1 MPYSGISGSKLV
13 ASSPKRI
20 AGICAFHRLY
30 VPRSPPSAF
39 LFLTLF
45 DHVFQTR
52 ALSELNVQI
61 CGDKRS
67 RTADIW
73 LAKPTLYQLSYT
85 PGKMDWSAP
94 GGNELQDFKINH
106 RTRNA
111 ASKNPDELGCFFGAP
126 EGIFAKSIFS
136 YRHAL
141 SHVASP
147 EERSI
152 YLAWESVAHC
162 HFGAVHKMA

>member
-1 MPYSGISGSKLV
+1 MLV
-13 ASSPKRI
+13 TNSPKRI

-39 LFLTLF
+39 LFLTLL
-45 DHVFQTR
+45 DHVFQIR

-85 PGKMDWSAP
+85 PGKNRF
-94 GGNELQDFKINH
+94 GGPYG
-106 RTRNA
+106 T
-111 ASKNPDELGCFFGAP
+111 
-126 EGIFAKSIFS
+126 
-136 YRHAL
+136 
-141 SHVASP
+141 
-147 EERSI
+147 
-152 YLAWESVAHC
+152 
-162 HFGAVHKMA
+162 